1 MDNPKFEAAIKRIEK
16 LFLEEVPCSV
26 ATSGGK
32 DSSVLLD
39 ISLHAALRAKAKGK
53 SPRILVTNSN
63 TGVENAEVTMHVVKD
78 SQRLLEFAA
87 KHDLDLDFEVARP
100 NLNDEWAVGIISGR
114 CLPSFPTTNSDCTVD
129 LKIKPMK
136 RLRKKLLG
144 EIAEKTGKEVI
155 TLVGTRYAESVARGQ
170 KMAKRNETH
179 LEPSRNKD
187 GDLVFA
193 AIADFETEDVWE
205 WIGYVRSGLLESYSD
220 FEDLARIYADSG
232 ATSCAVVSDSITE
245 SLKLNRGGGCTARS
259 GCITCLKIGESDKS
273 LENMIESDVERYGYM
288 AHANRLRTFM
298 YRTQWDYSR
307 RNWVSRTLTDD
318 GCLKIRP
325 DTYSPEMCLELLRYA
340 LTIDVEEQEAAYA
353 AGLLSPRFQ
362 LITLQGLVAID
373 ALWSLQGMHKP
384 FQAIVEYMD
393 IFEKGKR
400 YPVPDVEY
408 VKRTPMPKT
417 KHFKVD
423 DDARSQGVFDGL
435 RLFEM
440 EFFEPGNCMST
451 RTLNN
456 GKTVMDVE
464 TESSFE
470 VDLEGAVLAIELE
483 YDRMMEI
490 RNNTTLSRGV
500 TRGYKWWASMGTLSL
515 SAQQVSL
522 HDDILRRTVAKE
534 KLGLVGPG
542 VDIDELLARSFYP
555 EQQTKKAVEVVN
567 VIPMQMDMFEAA

>member
-1 MDNPKFEAAIKRIEK
+1 MDNPKFEAAIQRIEK
-16 LFLEEVPCSV
+16 LFLNDTPCGLAASM
-26 ATSGGK
+26 GK

-39 ISLHAALRAKAKGK
+39 IALHAALRAKSKGK
-53 SPRILVTNSN
+53 SPRILVTNSD
-63 TGVENAEVTMHVVKD
+63 TGVENPEITMHVMKE
-78 SQRLLEFAA
+78 SQRLLQFAA
-87 KHDLDLDFEVARP
+87 MHDLDLDFQVARP

-114 CLPSFPTTNSDCTVD
+114 CMPSFPTTNSDCTVD

-136 RLRKKLLG
+136 RLRKKVLG
-144 EIAEKTGKEVI
+144 EVAEQTGKEVV
-155 TLVGTRYAESVARGQ
+155 TLVGTRYSESKARSQ
-170 KMAKRNETH
+170 KMAKRDETH
-179 LEPSRNKD
+179 HAPQRNKD

-193 AIADFETEDVWE
+193 AIADFETDDVWE
-205 WIGYVRSGLLESYSD
+205 WIGYVRSGLIESYSD
-220 FEDLARIYADSG
+220 FEDLTRIYADSG
-232 ATSCAVVSDSITE
+232 ATGCAVVSDSITE
-245 SLKLNRGGGCTARS
+245 ELKSQRGGCTART
-259 GCITCLKIGESDKS
+259 GCLTCQKIGQSDKS
-273 LENMIESDVERYGYM
+273 LENMIESDEERYGYM

-298 YRTQWDYSR
+298 YKTQWDFSR

-353 AGLLSPRFQ
+353 AGLSSPRFQ

-400 YPVPDVEY
+400 YPVPEVEY

-417 KHFKVD
+417 KHFKVED
-423 DDARSQGVFDGL
+423 DTRSQGLFDGL

-440 EFFEPGNCMST
+440 EFFEPSHCMGV

-456 GKTVMDVE
+456 GKVVMDVE
-464 TESSFE
+464 TESSFD
-470 VDLEGAVLAIELE
+470 VDLEGAVLALELE

-490 RNNTTLSRGV
+490 RNNTTLTRGV
-500 TRGYKWWASMGTLSL
+500 TRGYKWWASMGAISL
-515 SAQQVSL
+515 SPQQVSL
-522 HDDILRRTVAKE
+522 HDNILRRTVAKE
-534 KLGLVGPG
+534 QLGLVGPG
-542 VDIDELLARSFYP
+542 VDVEDLLARSFFP
-555 EQQTKKAVEVVN
+555 AKKDVSAVEVVN
-567 VIPMQMDMFEAA
+567 VVPMQMDLFAA

>member
-1 MDNPKFEAAIKRIEK
+1 MENPKFEAAIQRIEK
-16 LFLEEVPCSV
+16 LFLDDVPTALSFS
-26 ATSGGK
+26 AGK
-32 DSSVLLD
+32 DSSFLMD
-39 ISLHAALRAKAKGK
+39 ITLHAALRAKAKGH
-53 SPRILVTNSN
+53 SPRILVTNSD
-63 TGVENAEVTMHVVKD
+63 TGVENPEISMHVMKD
-78 SQRLLEFAA
+78 SQRLLQFAA
-87 KHDLDLDFEVARP
+87 KHDLDLDFQVARP
-100 NLNDEWAVGIISGR
+100 NLNDEWAVSIISGR
-114 CLPSFPTTNSDCTVD
+114 CMPSFPTTNSDCTVD
-129 LKIKPMK
+129 LKIKPMS
-136 RLRKKLLG
+136 RLRKKVLG
-144 EIAEKTGKEVI
+144 EVAEHTGKEVV
-155 TLVGTRYAESVARGQ
+155 TLVGTRYSESAARGQ
-170 KMAKRNETH
+170 KMAKRDETH
-179 LEPSRNKD
+179 HSPQRNKD

-193 AIADFETEDVWE
+193 AIADFETEEVWE
-205 WIGYVRSGLLESYSD
+205 WVGYVRSGLIESYSD
-220 FEDLARIYADSG
+220 FEDLTRLYADAG
-232 ATSCAVVSDSITE
+232 NTSCAVVSDVITE
-245 SLKLNRGGGCTARS
+245 SMKSARGGCGARTGCV
-259 GCITCLKIGESDKS
+259 TCLKIGKRDQS
-273 LENMIESDVERYGYM
+273 LENMIESDVEKYGYM

-298 YRTQWDYSR
+298 HNTQWDYSR

-353 AGLLSPRFQ
+353 AGLSSPRFQ

-384 FQAIVEYMD
+384 FQAIVEYME
-393 IFEKGKR
+393 IFEQGKR

-417 KHFKVD
+417 KHFKVE
-423 DDARSQGVFDGL
+423 DDAQSQGVFDGL

-490 RNNTTLSRGV
+490 RNNTILSRGV

-515 SAQQVSL
+515 SPQQVNL
-522 HDDILRRTVAKE
+522 HDKILRRTVAKE

-542 VDIDELLARSFYP
+542 VDIDDLLARSFYP
-555 EQQTKKAVEVVN
+555 EKEQSKVVEVVN
-567 VIPMQMDMFEAA
+567 VIPMQMDLFEAA